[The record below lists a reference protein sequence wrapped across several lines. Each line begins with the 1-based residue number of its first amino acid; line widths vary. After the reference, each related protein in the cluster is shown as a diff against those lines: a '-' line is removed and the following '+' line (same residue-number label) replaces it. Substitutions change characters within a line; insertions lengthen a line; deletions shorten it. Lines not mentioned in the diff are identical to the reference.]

1 MLAMARKETS
11 EQLPTNQTVI
21 SQGEGGVLRVQHDAS
36 IPKVEPDMVLV
47 KNVAVAMNPC
57 DWKMPTNLPCPGARD
72 GCDFAGPIVQIGS
85 AVTRNLSIGSRVCG
99 AIHASNPDSLE
110 AGSFAQ
116 YTAAYADLL
125 VKIPDDMPW
134 ENAAAIGGGVVGTLG
149 LALFQ
154 SLDLPAHPEK
164 PAIKSFYVLVYGA
177 STSSGTMAI
186 QLLRCSGLKVIATCS
201 PQNFDLVK
209 SYGAEEVFDYNSPT
223 CAKDIRAY
231 TRNSLK
237 YVLDTIT
244 EVKTMKL
251 CYAAIGRAG
260 GKYTGLELLGE
271 DVVSGMRKTVKN
283 DWVLGIRLT
292 GKKIALSGGYG
303 YEASPELREFGRQWF
318 ATVERLLHDGRIRSH
333 PPQVNRGGF
342 QGILEG
348 VDMLRRREVSGKKL
362 VYFIPEE

>member
-1 MLAMARKETS
+1 MARKETS

-57 DWKMPTNLPCPGARD
+57 DWKMPTNFPCPSARD
-72 GCDFAGPIVQIGS
+72 GCDFAGTIVQIGS

-164 PAIKSFYVLVYGA
+164 PAIQSFYVLVYGA

-186 QLLRCSGLKVIATCS
+186 QLLRWYVYWQSTMNLASLTRFGLLLYAPSLTDQSVS
-201 PQNFDLVK
+201 VPVSK
-209 SYGAEEVFDYNSPT
+209 SSLRAPLKISIWSNPT
-223 CAKDIRAY
+223 APKKFLITTLQPA
-231 TRNSLK
+231 LK
-237 YVLDTIT
+237 IF
-244 EVKTMKL
+244 
-251 CYAAIGRAG
+251 
-260 GKYTGLELLGE
+260 EL
-271 DVVSGMRKTVKN
+271 TP
-283 DWVLGIRLT
+283 GIHSNT
-292 GKKIALSGGYG
+292 FS
-303 YEASPELREFGRQWF
+303 
-318 ATVERLLHDGRIRSH
+318 IRS
-333 PPQVNRGGF
+333 PRS
-342 QGILEG
+342 
-348 VDMLRRREVSGKKL
+348 RR
-362 VYFIPEE
+362 